1 MIKKL
6 SLVAKLLLGIALVTI
21 LSLSLSVWAITEKS
35 AGTVETLAYDEAE
48 QLGYRYAESVERQLN
63 DAVELSRYI
72 AATMLSVRASGRVD
86 RDHLNVLLRTLL
98 EHNAQYIGVWVG
110 MEPNALDGRDA
121 EFAGKLGSD
130 ATGRFL
136 SYWNRGSGQTAL
148 EPLTGYEDPGP
159 SGQYYQKPKLT
170 RREAVIEPYTYS
182 VGGRDVLMV
191 SMVVPIIEQGRFIGV
206 AGVDLSTE
214 GIWNRL
220 KDVKV
225 FETGSILLISNE
237 GLWAGYPKPEH
248 LGKPIEKIN
257 PRLEAIKPAVR
268 EGRFA
273 EQFSFSAS
281 LQTEVKQLYIPVE
294 IGDTGTPWSLLVN
307 LPLDKVEAPISELRN
322 FTIAGGIGLL
332 VLLMASLWFMTR
344 QVVGKPLQRSIATV
358 TALASGDLQ
367 VQVSDV
373 DRGDEIGTVNKAL
386 QVFKDNM
393 IRNREMER
401 EGKEAEV
408 RAAADRKAAMIQLA
422 DGFEASVKGIV
433 ETVASAATEMQST
446 ASVMT
451 HTADTTSQQATAVA
465 AASEQ
470 ASANVQTVAAAT
482 EELSSSIAEIGRQIN
497 SSSRIA
503 GQAVSEAERT
513 NETMK
518 MLVQAA
524 EQIGQVVELINSIA
538 GQTNLLAL
546 NATIEA
552 ARAGEAGKGFAVVA
566 SEVKT
571 LATQTARATEEIQVK
586 VKDIQGATGGAQA
599 AIASIGRTIGQMNEI
614 TTTIATAIEEQSA
627 ATRDISSN
635 VGQAARGT
643 DEVSVNI
650 TGVTQAAGETGAAAS
665 QVLGASEG
673 LAREAEKLRG
683 EVTSFIATVRA
694 A

>member
-1 MIKKL
+1 MFKKL
-6 SLVAKLLLGIALVTI
+6 SLVAKLLLGIALVTV
-21 LSLSLSVWAITEKS
+21 LSLGVSVWVITTKNT
-35 AGTVETLAYDEAE
+35 GTIEARAYGEAE
-48 QLGYRYAESVERQLN
+48 QLGYRYAGSVEQQLN
-63 DAVELSRYI
+63 DGLELSRYI
-72 AATMLSVRASGRVD
+72 AATMLGVKESGHVS
-86 RDHLNVLLRTLL
+86 RDHVNVLLRTLL
-98 EHNAQYIGVWVG
+98 EKNSQYIGVWVG

-121 EFAGKLGSD
+121 EFAGRPGSD
-130 ATGRFL
+130 TTGRFL
-136 SYWNRGSGQTAL
+136 SYWNRASGQAAL
-148 EPLTGYEDPGP
+148 EPLTGYEDPGS
-159 SGQYYQKPKLT
+159 SGQYYQKPKQTL
-170 RREAVIEPYTYS
+170 REAIIEPYSYT

-191 SMVVPIIEQGRFIGV
+191 SMVVPIIDQGKFIGV

-237 GLWAGYPKPEH
+237 SLWVGYPKPEH
-248 LGKPIEKIN
+248 LGKPIEKTN
-257 PRLEAIKPAVR
+257 PRLEAIKPAIR
-268 EGRFA
+268 EGHFA
-273 EQFSFSAS
+273 EQLSFSAS
-281 LQTEVKQLYIPVE
+281 LQTEVKQLYIPVQ

-307 LPLDKVEAPISELRN
+307 LPLDKIEAPIVELRN
-322 FTIAGGIGLL
+322 FTAAGGIGLL
-332 VLLMASLWFMTR
+332 ALLMTSLWIITR
-344 QVVGKPLQRSIATV
+344 QVIGQPLKRSTATV
-358 TALASGDLQ
+358 ATLASGDLQ
-367 VQVSDV
+367 VQVTDA

-386 QVFKDNM
+386 QIFRDNM

-401 EGKEAEV
+401 ESRETEI
-408 RAAADRKAAMIQLA
+408 RAAADRKASMIQLA
-422 DGFEASVKGIV
+422 DSFEASVKGIV

-451 HTADTTSQQATAVA
+451 HTADTTSQQATVVA
-465 AASEQ
+465 AASEE

-503 GQAVSEAERT
+503 NQAVTEAERT
-513 NETMK
+513 NETMT
-518 MLVQAA
+518 MLVHAA
-524 EQIGQVVELINSIA
+524 DQIGQVVNLINSIA

-552 ARAGEAGKGFAVVA
+552 ARAGDAGKGFAVVA
-566 SEVKT
+566 HEVKS
-571 LATQTARATEEIQVK
+571 LATQTARATEEIQARVK
-586 VKDIQGATGGAQA
+586 EIQGATSGAQV
-599 AIASIGRTIGQMNEI
+599 AISGIGRIIGQMNEI
-614 TTTIATAIEEQSA
+614 TTTIAAAIEEQSA

-635 VGQAARGT
+635 VSQAAQGT
-643 DEVSVNI
+643 EEVSANI

-665 QVLGASEG
+665 QVLSASEG

>member
-1 MIKKL
+1 MLKKL

-63 DAVELSRYI
+63 DAVELSRYL
-72 AATMLSVRASGRVD
+72 ASTMLSVRKSGQVD

-98 EHNAQYIGVWVG
+98 ENNPQYIGVWVG

-121 EFAGKLGSD
+121 EFAGKPGSD
-130 ATGRFL
+130 VTGRFL
-136 SYWNRGSGQTAL
+136 SYWNRGSGQAAL
-148 EPLTGYEDPGP
+148 EPLTGYDDPGP

-170 RREAVIEPYTYS
+170 RREAVIEPYSYT

-191 SMVVPIIEQGRFIGV
+191 SMVVPIIEQGRVIGV

-257 PRLEAIKPAVR
+257 PNLEAIKPAVR

-307 LPLDKVEAPISELRN
+307 LPLDKVEAPIAELRN

-358 TALASGDLQ
+358 AALASGDLQ
-367 VQVSDV
+367 VQVSDAE
-373 DRGDEIGTVNKAL
+373 RGDEIGTVNKAL

-401 EGKEAEV
+401 EAKEAEV
-408 RAAADRKAAMIQLA
+408 RAAAERKAAMIQLA

-482 EELSSSIAEIGRQIN
+482 EELSASIAEIGRQI
-497 SSSRIA
+497 SSSSQIA
-503 GQAVSEAERT
+503 NQAVTEAERT
-513 NETMK
+513 TETMT
-518 MLVQAA
+518 MLVHAA
-524 EQIGQVVELINSIA
+524 DQIGQVVELINTIA

-566 SEVKT
+566 SEVKV
-571 LATQTARATEEIQVK
+571 LATQTARATEEIQTK
-586 VKDIQGATGGAQA
+586 VKEIQGATSGAQA
-599 AIASIGRTIGQMNEI
+599 AIDGIGRTIGRMNEI
-614 TTTIATAIEEQSA
+614 TTTIAAAIEEQSA

-650 TGVTQAAGETGAAAS
+650 TGVTQAAGETGAAAA

-673 LAREAEKLRG
+673 LACEAEKLRG
-683 EVTSFIATVRA
+683 EVASFIASVRA